1 MHRIEHLVF
10 ASNMEATFSGWLQ
23 QPWHILYSALRCM
36 ACQEWQQQHVCPIS
50 RKSDR
55 NIGGVHN
62 AWAYFDGCITHL
74 STAPK
79 CIGLLLNEDPLTGK
93 GKSLIPS
100 VATMLAEL
108 YPNKST
114 RDYLPFA
121 NHHLH
126 GTWRPSTVANVHFG
140 TSKSSVLVGD
150 CWPCLAP
157 KQLCRRTNGGVQD
170 IAVDQR

>member
-1 MHRIEHLVF
+1 
-10 ASNMEATFSGWLQ
+10 MEATFDGWLQ

-36 ACQEWQQQHVCPIS
+36 ACQGWQQQHVCPIF

-55 NIGGVHN
+55 NTGGVHN
-62 AWAYFDGCITHL
+62 AWAYFDGCIAHL

-100 VATMLAEL
+100 VATLLTEL

-114 RDYLPFA
+114 KDYLPLLTIIYMGPGGHRQWPMSMWA
-121 NHHLH
+121 LLDRLSWLALQ
-126 GTWRPSTVANVHFG
+126 TRPLALSGLQAAVQKNQRWGPRYRSGPEVAV
-140 TSKSSVLVGD
+140 SVD
-150 CWPCLAP
+150 
-157 KQLCRRTNGGVQD
+157 
-170 IAVDQR
+170 